1 MGVLDGK
8 VAIITGAGSGLGR
21 AHARLFAAEGAK
33 VVVND
38 LGPAADETVALITA
52 AGGTAVANRSN
63 VAEWGTGT
71 ALVAQAVDVFGDC
84 DIIVNNAGILRDRMS
99 FSMTEEEFDL
109 VVAVHLKGHFALSR
123 AAAVYWR
130 EESKAGREKPRRL
143 IHTTSEA
150 GLYGGA
156 GQSNYAAAKAG
167 IATLATLLAR
177 ELEKYQVTSNAIAP
191 RARTGLTEHQSWSK
205 APEDPAA
212 FDRFDPANVSPVVL
226 WLASD
231 AAQHV
236 NGQVVLVA
244 GGTILLLERWPII
257 GRLDKDGRW
266 TYDEIVANAPR
277 LFGEH
282 DPGIPPFR
290 TQRI

>member
-8 VAIITGAGSGLGR
+8 VAVVTGAASGLGR
-21 AHARLFAAEGAK
+21 EHAKLLAAEGAA

-38 LGPAADETVALITA
+38 LAPGADETAALITT
-52 AGGTAVANRSN
+52 AGGRAIAHQADVAQWS
-63 VAEWGTGT
+63 TGE
-71 ALVAQAVDVFGDC
+71 ALVERAVDAFGDC
-84 DIIVNNAGILRDRMS
+84 DIVVNNAGILRDKMS
-99 FSMTEEEFDL
+99 FSMTEDEFDR
-109 VVAVHLKGHFALSR
+109 VVAVHLKGHFALAR
-123 AAAVYWR
+123 AAAIYWR
-130 EESKAGREKPRRL
+130 EQAKGGVEKPRRL

-156 GQSNYAAAKAG
+156 GQSNYASAKAG

-177 ELEKYQVTSNAIAP
+177 ELAKYQATSNAIAP
-191 RARTGLTEHQSWSK
+191 RARTGLTDQHEWAK
-205 APEDPAA
+205 APDDPTA
-212 FDRFDPANVSPVVL
+212 FDRFDPANVSPLVL

-236 NGQVVLVA
+236 NGQVFLIA
-244 GGTILLLERWPII
+244 GGTVLLLDRWPVV
-257 GRLDKDGRW
+257 GQLKKDGRW
-266 TYDEIVANAPR
+266 TYDELVAAAPQ
-277 LFGEH
+277 LFGDV

>member
-8 VAIITGAGSGLGR
+8 VAIVTGAGSGLGR
-21 AHARLFAAEGAK
+21 EHALLLGSEGAK
-33 VVVND
+33 LVLND
-38 LGPAADETVALITA
+38 LGAGAHDTAEAVNA
-52 AGGTAVANRSN
+52 AGGTAVAAPGD
-63 VAEWGTGT
+63 VALWQTGT
-71 ALVAQAVDVFGDC
+71 ALVEQAVEAFGDC
-84 DIIVNNAGILRDRMS
+84 DIVVNNAGILRDKMS

-130 EESKAGREKPRRL
+130 EQSKAGKEHPRRL

-191 RARTGLTEHQSWSK
+191 RARTGLTEHQGWSRPPDD
-205 APEDPAA
+205 PEA
-212 FDRFDPANVSPVVL
+212 FDRFHPGNVSPLVV

-236 NGQVVLVA
+236 NGQVFLIA
-244 GGTILLLERWPII
+244 GGTVLLLERWPIVGQI
-257 GRLDKDGRW
+257 TKDGRW
-266 TYDEIVANAPR
+266 TYDELAAR
-277 LFGEH
+277 ASELFGDTE
-282 DPGIPPFR
+282 PGIPPFR